1 MPIKLIGKNKLKV
14 IFEVQYTTRK
24 ENKIKGT
31 QSMIEISHLSKRYG
45 TNLALDDVSFTV
57 NEGEVLGLLGPNG
70 AGKSTTM
77 NILTGYLSATS
88 GNVKV
93 GGIDVL
99 ESPNETKAMIGY
111 LPELPPL
118 YLDMT
123 VKAYLNF
130 MYELKKVKLP
140 RKEHIEEICQLVK
153 IEDVYGRM
161 IKNLSKGYKQR
172 VGLAQALLG
181 NPPVLVL
188 DEPTIGLDPRQ
199 IIDIRNLIVE
209 LGKKH
214 TVIFSSH
221 ILSEVQAVCE
231 RVVVFNRGK
240 LIADDTPE
248 NLSRAMRID
257 NKLTVRVKGPKNGIL
272 SVLEGLKGMAEVLY
286 IGSFE
291 EGTHDFTL
299 ETDPGADVREELFNK
314 FADRKWPILGLKG
327 IELTLEDVFLSLIG
341 NVDKAG
347 IEATNGKKESSEEA
361 MEKGGRE

>member
-1 MPIKLIGKNKLKV
+1 
-14 IFEVQYTTRK
+14 
-24 ENKIKGT
+24 
-31 QSMIEISHLSKRYG
+31 MIEISHLTKKYG
-45 TNLALDDVSFTV
+45 SNLAVDDVSFTV
-57 NEGEVLGLLGPNG
+57 KEGEVLGLLGPNG

-77 NILTGYLSATS
+77 NILTGYLSAT
-88 GNVKV
+88 GGTVKV
-93 GGIDVL
+93 GGLDVL
-99 ESPNETKAMIGY
+99 ENPNETKAMIGY
-111 LPELPPL
+111 LPEQPPL

-130 MYELKKVKLP
+130 MYDLKKVKLP

-153 IEDVYGRM
+153 IEDVYGRL

-209 LGKKH
+209 LGKQH

-248 NLSRAMRID
+248 NLSSSMRID
-257 NKLTVRVKGPKNGIL
+257 NKLTVRVKGPKEG
-272 SVLEGLKGMAEVLY
+272 VLTMLEAMQGMAEVLY
-286 IGSFE
+286 LGSFE
-291 EGTHDFTL
+291 EGTHDFSL
-299 ETDPGADVREELFNK
+299 ESIPGIDVREELFSK
-314 FADRKWPILGLKG
+314 LSSKKWPILGLKG
-327 IELTLEDVFLSLIG
+327 EELTLEDIFLNLIG
-341 NVDKAG
+341 GVDRD
-347 IEATNGKKESSEEA
+347 ILQQEDEALEA
-361 MEKGGRE
+361 FDQDDEDYDEDEGSHE